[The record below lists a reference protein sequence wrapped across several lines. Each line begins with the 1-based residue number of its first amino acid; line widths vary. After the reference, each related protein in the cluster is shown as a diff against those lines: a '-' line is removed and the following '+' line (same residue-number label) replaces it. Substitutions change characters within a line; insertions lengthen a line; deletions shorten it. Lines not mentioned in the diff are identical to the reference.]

1 MAAASFPE
9 LNIVLFNVS
18 SSDANVRAADRQQCM
33 EVILDTVLKENY
45 PNLFVLCQDNI
56 NGPKHEI
63 LCWKLGQDPSSFR
76 LMSEAGVYHR
86 PDSDAE
92 DYHVSDVDVATL
104 QRVDASMGFEP
115 NNRFTTARL
124 MACVLIPRLGESES
138 KVLLVS
144 WHGPQTCTQIE
155 KAACFGR
162 LIRFSERLR
171 RRDRCQHNPDTC
183 QCCDIAIIGGDF
195 NMPDKDACR
204 EMDSLRKSDRV
215 DGAVLGGYT
224 TTEDRRQGG
233 TQECIDFVVYWPKD
247 ALQSLEISVV
257 QRDFRRQRG
266 NRPFDHPIVL
276 YRLGETFLDLAR
288 QFGNITLYD

>member
-33 EVILDTVLKENY
+33 KVILDTVLKENY

-63 LCWKLGQDPSSFR
+63 LYWKLGQDPSSFR

-171 RRDRCQHNPDTC
+171 QRDGCQHDPDTC

-195 NMPDKDACR
+195 NMSDTHARR
-204 EMDSLRKSDRV
+204 EMNSLMV
-215 DGAVLGGYT
+215 DGAVLGDYT
-224 TTEDRRQGG
+224 TTEDRQG
-233 TQECIDFVVYWPKD
+233 QERRDFVVYWPTN
-247 ALQSLEISVV
+247 ALQSLEISVLR
-257 QRDFRRQRG
+257 RDFRREKG

-276 YRLGETFLDLAR
+276 YRFGDLFRDLAQ
-288 QFGNITLYD
+288 QFDITLDD